1 VAAVFEAPA
10 ALLAAEPVAAPLDA
24 AVASAVVDWAVDP
37 AVAAAL
43 SDAGRPP
50 ANAVLPAVI
59 IDPTTK
65 YVQSRRIT
73 HDPLKII
80 SLYGTSYA
88 DEAIFHDD
96 LIHQYGNRYT

>member
-1 VAAVFEAPA
+1 MISGSSSIATKLPVSTPSLLAGACATCWVVVASVAAVFEAPA

-65 YVQSRRIT
+65 
-73 HDPLKII
+73 
-80 SLYGTSYA
+80 
-88 DEAIFHDD
+88 
-96 LIHQYGNRYT
+96 